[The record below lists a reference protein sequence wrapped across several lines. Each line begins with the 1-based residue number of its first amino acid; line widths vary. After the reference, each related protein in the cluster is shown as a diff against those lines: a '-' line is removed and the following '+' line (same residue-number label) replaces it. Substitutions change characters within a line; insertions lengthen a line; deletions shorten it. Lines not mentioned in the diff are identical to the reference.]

1 MCVCVHVDQNS
12 DYLPHRGEAPG
23 PVKNGV
29 NFSSYGKAKNSLSM
43 ATERVLKGGNTEHA
57 ISDPLFVQALT
68 HSHTQTQNYHI
79 HAGMDQFHH
88 LFTASNTETPGMN
101 THQHKLFSTRIP
113 FSTLRADTSQ
123 SPPHIR
129 TSKFCSSPVDD
140 E

>member
-1 MCVCVHVDQNS
+1 MHVDQNS

-57 ISDPLFVQALT
+57 ISDPLFVQHSHT
-68 HSHTQTQNYHI
+68 HTHTQTQNYHI

-101 THQHKLFSTRIP
+101 THQHELLSSRLRFDSSLSRHHMLPVNSVLVPWITNETR
-113 FSTLRADTSQ
+113 
-123 SPPHIR
+123 
-129 TSKFCSSPVDD
+129 
-140 E
+140 

>member
-1 MCVCVHVDQNS
+1 MCACVHVDQNS

-68 HSHTQTQNYHI
+68 HTLRHKTTTYVQGWINFITYLLTQT
-79 HAGMDQFHH
+79 H
-88 LFTASNTETPGMN
+88 LERTHNSTNSFPLGSRFDPSHRQKSVAATYVPVNSVLVQWRTNET
-101 THQHKLFSTRIP
+101 R
-113 FSTLRADTSQ
+113 
-123 SPPHIR
+123 
-129 TSKFCSSPVDD
+129 
-140 E
+140 